1 MNQKRNKPGVGVVDD
16 KIFVFGGFD
25 GEQYLKTIEV
35 YSEKTKRW
43 EMMKV
48 TMKTGRSYMG
58 VAVIGD
64 LIFIIGGWNERG
76 FVEKV
81 EVMNTKTQ
89 TMETFTRIP
98 TGRSGMGVGVV
109 DDRFIW
115 TFGGFYGDDKV
126 VDVIEMCDIKTG
138 EWKTLNVKM
147 TFPRVDSRAV
157 VVNDKIWIIGG
168 KSSTTSE
175 PVKEVEVIDTKTM
188 TWTIAPSMIIPHKY
202 HTAIGF

>member
-1 MNQKRNKPGVGVVDD
+1 MNQKRDKPGVGVVDD

-25 GEQYLKTIEV
+25 YGDGQYLKTIEV

-48 TMKTGRSYMG
+48 TMKTGKSEMG

-76 FVEKV
+76 VVEEV

-89 TMETFTRIP
+89 TMETLTRNP
-98 TGRSGMGVGVV
+98 TGRRGMGVGVV

-115 TFGGFYGDDKV
+115 TFGGYDGDKV

-138 EWKTLNVKM
+138 EWKTLDVKM
-147 TFPRVDSRAV
+147 TFPHEYSRAV

-168 KSSTTSE
+168 MTSTDE
-175 PVKEVEVIDTKTM
+175 PLKEVEIIDTKTM
-188 TWTIAPSMIIPHKY
+188 TWTTAPSLIIPRKY
-202 HTAIGF
+202 HTVIGF